1 MSEHKYTNKLIQE
14 KSPYLLQH
22 AHNPVDWYP
31 WEPEAFARATAEDK
45 PIFLSIGYSTCHWCH
60 VMERESF
67 EDEEVAQLLNA
78 KFIAIKVD
86 REERPDIDSIYM
98 SVCQALTGHGG
109 WPMTIV
115 MTPDRKPFFA
125 GTYFP
130 KRGHAGLPGL
140 MTVLEKTSEAWK
152 TNRSDVMDTVGSIL
166 EAVSIPPESI
176 GAAGAIDAV
185 DYKKII
191 HAAYEQYKGS
201 FDSIYGGFGTAP
213 KFPSPHIFFFLLRY
227 WKLTGEDAALKMTE
241 KTLLSMRRGGIFDQ
255 IGYGFSR
262 YSTDYRW
269 LVPHFEKMLYDNA
282 LLAMAN
288 LETYQA
294 TANGSFAKIAEEIF
308 TYVLRDMTSPEGG
321 FYSAEDADS
330 EDDKG
335 EKEEGQFYTW
345 TPDEIKQ
352 VLSGTDAG
360 LVADGVNCSPMHPGL
375 VADCVNCSPMH
386 PERFMVLFDI
396 TSKGN
401 FEGRNIP
408 NTIHGSIPGNDL
420 EFVEH
425 CRIKLFEAREKRIHP
440 FKDDKILTS
449 WNGLMIAA
457 LAIGGRVLGNSLYTS
472 AAEKAADFVLDR
484 LVNEKGRLLAV
495 YRDTAS
501 PLKAYADDYAF
512 MVWGLLELYE
522 TTYKPEYLQS
532 ALKLNDELLELFSD
546 GKEGGLYL
554 YGSDSEQLILR
565 PREAY
570 DGATPSANST
580 TANNLVRLARL
591 TGRHELEDK
600 ARQILQAFSGNMKNY
615 PAGHCHML
623 NAAILIETESSE
635 VIVAGE
641 LERGADKLLKVI
653 RQGFRP
659 FTVSL
664 HCNQDNEILKSMI
677 PFVSNYST
685 IEGNAAAYVCK
696 NFTCSYPVS
705 DADSLREIL
714 P

>member
-1 MSEHKYTNKLIQE
+1 MKSTNKTNRLINE

-22 AHNPVDWYP
+22 AYNPVDWYP
-31 WEPEAFARATAEDK
+31 WGPEAFARAASEDK

-86 REERPDIDSIYM
+86 REERPDIDNIYM

-130 KRGHAGLPGL
+130 KRGHSGLPGL

-152 TNRSDVMDTVGSIL
+152 TNRSDVMDTVDSIL
-166 EAVSIPPESI
+166 EAVSGNVEP
-176 GAAGAIDAV
+176 AGEV
-185 DYKKII
+185 DYKRII
-191 HAAYEQYKGS
+191 HAAYEQYRKS
-201 FDSIYGGFGTAP
+201 FDSIYGGFGNAP
-213 KFPSPHIFFFLLRY
+213 KFPSPHIYSFLLRY
-227 WKLTGEDAALKMTE
+227 WKLTGENAALKMAE
-241 KTLLSMRRGGIFDQ
+241 KTLLSMRRGGIFDH
-255 IGYGFSR
+255 IGHGFCR
-262 YSTDYRW
+262 YSTDYSW

-282 LLAMAN
+282 LIAMAN

-294 TANGSFAKIAEEIF
+294 TANGSFARTAEEIF
-308 TYVLRDMTSPEGG
+308 TYVLRDMTSPEGA

-330 EDDKG
+330 EDDAGK
-335 EKEEGQFYTW
+335 KEEGRFYTW
-345 TPDEIKQ
+345 TPGEIRQ
-352 VLSGTDAG
+352 ILDGTDA
-360 LVADGVNCSPMHPGL
+360 
-375 VADCVNCSPMH
+375 
-386 PERFMVLFDI
+386 ERFMVLFDI

-401 FEGRNIP
+401 FEGRSIP

-420 EFVEH
+420 EFVER
-425 CRIKLFEAREKRIHP
+425 CRKKLFEIREKRMHP

-457 LAIGGRVLGNSLYTS
+457 LALGGRVLGNSLYTS
-472 AAEKAADFVLDR
+472 AAEKAANFILTR
-484 LVNEKGRLLAV
+484 LVDEKGRLLAV

-501 PLKAYADDYAF
+501 PLKGYADDYAF

-532 ALKLNDELLELFSD
+532 ALKLNDELLELFRD

-554 YGSDSEQLILR
+554 YGNDSEQLIIR
-565 PREAY
+565 PKESY

-580 TANNLVRLARL
+580 AANNLIRLARL

-600 ARQILQAFSGNMKNY
+600 ARQILRAFSGSVEDY

-623 NAAILIETESSE
+623 NAAILLQTESSE
-635 VIVAGE
+635 VVVAGE
-641 LERGADKLLKVI
+641 MDKGADKLLEVV

-664 HCNQDNEILKSMI
+664 YCSQNNDILKAII
-677 PFVSNYST
+677 PFVSDYSA
-685 IEGNAAAYVCK
+685 IEGRAAAYVCK
-696 NFTCSYPVS
+696 NHICSYPVN
-705 DADSLREIL
+705 DAGSLNDML
-714 P
+714 Q

>member
-1 MSEHKYTNKLIQE
+1 MTEQKYINKLIQE

-31 WEPEAFARATAEDK
+31 WGPEAFARATSEDK
-45 PIFLSIGYSTCHWCH
+45 PIFLSIGYSCCHWCH

-67 EDEEVAQLLNA
+67 EDGEVAQLLNA
-78 KFIAIKVD
+78 KFIAVKVD

-115 MTPDRKPFFA
+115 MTPDAKPFFA

-152 TNRSDVMDTVGSIL
+152 SNRSDVMESVGSIL
-166 EAVSIPPESI
+166 EAISKTSD
-176 GAAGAIDAV
+176 AGGGV
-185 DYKKII
+185 DYRKIV

-201 FDSIYGGFGTAP
+201 FDSMYGGFGGAP
-213 KFPSPHIFFFLLRY
+213 KFPSPHICFFLLRY
-227 WKLTGEDAALKMTE
+227 WKLTGEETALKMAE
-241 KTLLSMRRGGIFDQ
+241 KTLLSMRRGGIFDH
-255 IGYGFSR
+255 IGYGFCR
-262 YSTDYRW
+262 YSTDTRW

-294 TANGSFAKIAEEIF
+294 TGNGSFARTAEEIF
-308 TYVLRDMTSPEGG
+308 TYVLRDMTSPEGA

-330 EDDKG
+330 EGDMG
-335 EKEEGQFYTW
+335 EKEEGLFYTW
-345 TPDEIKQ
+345 TPHEIRRI
-352 VLSGTDAG
+352 LDGTDAEPD
-360 LVADGVNCSPMHPGL
+360 ADCLNCPPMHP
-375 VADCVNCSPMH
+375 D
-386 PERFMVLFDI
+386 RFMVLFDI
-396 TSKGN
+396 TLKGN

-420 EFVEH
+420 EFVER
-425 CRIKLFEAREKRIHP
+425 CRKKLFEAREKRKHP

-457 LAIGGRVLGNSLYTS
+457 LAMGGRVLGNSLYTA
-472 AAEKAADFVLDR
+472 AAEKAAHFILTR
-484 LVNEKGRLLAV
+484 LVNENGRLLAV
-495 YRDTAS
+495 YRDQAS
-501 PLKAYADDYAF
+501 VLKAYSDDYAF

-532 ALKLNDELLELFSD
+532 ALQLNDELLELFSD
-546 GKEGGLYL
+546 GKDGGLFL
-554 YGSDSEQLILR
+554 YGNDSEQLILR
-565 PREAY
+565 PKESY
-570 DGATPSANST
+570 DGATPSANSAA
-580 TANNLVRLARL
+580 ANNLVRLARL
-591 TGRHELEDK
+591 TGQNDLEDK
-600 ARQILQAFSGNMKNY
+600 ARQILQAFSGNLEDY
-615 PAGHCHML
+615 PSGHCHLL
-623 NAAILIETESSE
+623 NTAILLQAESSE
-635 VIVAGE
+635 IVVAGE
-641 LERGADKLLKVI
+641 LDNGADKLLDIV

-664 HCNQDNEILKSMI
+664 HYSQEHDILKTM
-677 PFVSNYST
+677 VSFLSDYPPL
-685 IEGNAAAYVCK
+685 EDKAAAYVCR
-696 NFTCSYPVS
+696 NFTCSNPVS
-705 DADSLREIL
+705 DAGSLSEIIH
-714 P
+714 